1 MRSMTGFAQATR
13 EGEGRR
19 IEVTVQGWN
28 QRHLDAVLRL
38 PDELRGRETLLRQRL
53 GAAVQ
58 RGRCEVVV
66 RSVPTGPPGTRVRI
80 DAAAVASLQ
89 AGAGELVREGLL
101 DPRLTLGELLR
112 APGLVVFESGELA
125 WTEADSQRLD
135 LAFDE
140 ALAEFASARAAE
152 GRRLA
157 AALERARGELESITA
172 ALTARRATAAVRLG
186 DLLRARLAE
195 LLDPGAPPVP
205 EERLAQEIALL
216 VDKGDI
222 REELDRLAAHL
233 EHFAEIATRSEA
245 VGKRLE
251 FLTQEILRELNTIG
265 SKSRD
270 VEMTRLVVDAKVI
283 CEQIREQLQN
293 VE

>member
-1 MRSMTGFAQATR
+1 MKSMTGFAQATA

-38 PDELRGRETLLRQRL
+38 PEDLRGREPALRQRL

-66 RSVPTGPPGTRVRI
+66 RSVSTGLPATRVRI
-80 DAAAVASLQ
+80 DAAAVAALQ
-89 AGAGELVREGLL
+89 AGAGDLVRDGLV

-112 APGLVVFESGELA
+112 APGLVVVESGELA
-125 WTEADSQRLD
+125 WTEADSARLD
-135 LAFDE
+135 AAFDQ
-140 ALAEFASARAAE
+140 ALVDFAMARAAE
-152 GRRLA
+152 GGRLA
-157 AALERARGELESITA
+157 AALERARGELASLTV
-172 ALTARRATAAVRLG
+172 ALTARRGTAAARLG
-186 DLLRARLAE
+186 ESLRARLAE
-195 LLDPGAPPVP
+195 LLDPAGSPVP

-233 EHFAEIATRSEA
+233 DHFAEIATRDEA